1 MHCIESWDDCFA
13 IYFVALRYILYLVG
27 DYIASGVSSFV
38 RMILGKLNAKIRTGV
53 KGGRLGE
60 IFPFQVVP
68 YTQCNPGVEELEVE
82 NTFYYLQ
89 ADKLSVTI

>member
-38 RMILGKLNAKIRTGV
+38 RTILGKLNAKIRTGV

-60 IFPFQVVP
+60 IFPF
-68 YTQCNPGVEELEVE
+68 
-82 NTFYYLQ
+82 
-89 ADKLSVTI
+89 